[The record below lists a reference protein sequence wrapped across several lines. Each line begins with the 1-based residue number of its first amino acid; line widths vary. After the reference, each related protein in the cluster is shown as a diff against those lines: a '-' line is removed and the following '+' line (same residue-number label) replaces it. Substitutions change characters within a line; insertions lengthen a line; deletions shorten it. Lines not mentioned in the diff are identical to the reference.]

1 MDKVIIASEF
11 DPTADYVLFEGDCL
25 DLLSHIPDGFV
36 KLVVTSP
43 PYNLGK
49 PYETHLDLDEYLAQQ
64 GRVIEESV
72 RVLEDRGS
80 ICWQIGNYVQ
90 KGEIIPLDIILYPIF
105 ASLGLHLRNRIVWHY
120 GHGLHASKRF
130 SGRYEVILWFT
141 KTDEHTFDLDAVRVP
156 QKYPRKKYF
165 KGPKK
170 GQLSGNPL
178 GKNPS
183 DVWEIP
189 NVKANH
195 VEKTIHPCQ
204 FPVELIERLV
214 LSMTDESDWVLDPFI
229 GVGTTAIAALM
240 HNRRAI
246 GAEIM
251 PEYVKIAKE
260 RIRLAEQGKLRIRPM
275 KRPVYD
281 PDAPDISVPPQVVQ
295 LATIASKQPHL
306 FEQHPD
312 YVIEESE
319 E

>member
-1 MDKVIIASEF
+1 VDQVKLSSEF
-11 DPTADYVLFEGDCL
+11 DPTADLVLYQGDCL
-25 DLLSHIPDGFV
+25 DLLSCMPAGFV

-49 PYETHLDLDEYLAQQ
+49 PYESRLDLDEYLAQQ
-64 GRVIEESV
+64 RQVIAECA
-72 RVLEDRGS
+72 RVLNDRGS
-80 ICWQIGNYVQ
+80 ICWQVGNYVDN
-90 KGEIIPLDIILYPIF
+90 GEIIPLDIVLYPIF
-105 ASLGLHLRNRIVWHY
+105 ASFGLHLRNRIVWHF

-141 KTDEHTFDLDAVRVP
+141 KSNEYAFNLDAVRVP
-156 QKYPRKKYF
+156 QKYPQKKYF

-170 GQLSGNPL
+170 GELSGNPL

-195 VEKTIHPCQ
+195 IEKTVHPCQ

-214 LSMTDESDWVLDPFI
+214 LAMTEERDWVLDPFM

-240 HNRRAI
+240 HNRRVV

-251 PEYVKIAKE
+251 SEYVQIAHE
-260 RIRLAEQGKLRIRPM
+260 RIYQADQGTLRIRPM
-275 KRPVYD
+275 TRSVYD
-281 PDAPDISVPPQVVQ
+281 PETPTLNVPPQVVRLGSNLLQPQ
-295 LATIASKQPHL
+295 LFDKGTKYATQ
-306 FEQHPD
+306 
-312 YVIEESE
+312 EEAE
-319 E
+319 